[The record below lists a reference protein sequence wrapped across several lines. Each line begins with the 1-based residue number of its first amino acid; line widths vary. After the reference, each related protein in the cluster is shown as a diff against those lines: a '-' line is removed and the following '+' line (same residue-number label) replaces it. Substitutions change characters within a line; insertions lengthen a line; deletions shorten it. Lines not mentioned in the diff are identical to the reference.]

1 MVGRL
6 GEESRKDDGRD
17 GRCDDCNG
25 EDPSEEAG
33 CIDPPYRPT
42 RIYLTAWTGHSF
54 IVFTAGEEGT
64 GVCCNCFGFG
74 CCVTKF
80 TQVTEIGVDYYYVP

>member
-1 MVGRL
+1 MPRTVVGRL
-6 GEESRKDDGRD
+6 GEESRMAMEDDGRD

-42 RIYLTAWTGHSF
+42 RIYLTAWNGHSF
-54 IVFTAGEEGT
+54 SV
-64 GVCCNCFGFG
+64 
-74 CCVTKF
+74 
-80 TQVTEIGVDYYYVP
+80 